1 MDSLQL
7 NDLANKIRAAGGK
20 ASQPAHPAVRAAFGG
35 VRYRPAIGN
44 VHMAYEGGHINLE
57 EAQDLNPKY
66 DPSQKKRNQ
75 INAIQQRNYDLDP
88 IREKQKRRQTPSAK
102 KKRKDNS

>member
-7 NDLANKIRAAGGK
+7 NELANKIRVAGGK
-20 ASQPAHPAVRAAFGG
+20 APQPAHPAVRAAVGG
-35 VRYRPAIGN
+35 VHYKPALGN

-66 DPSQKKRNQ
+66 DPSKKKQNT
-75 INAIQQRNYDLDP
+75 INAIQQRNMDNNP
-88 IREKQKRRQTPSAK
+88 IAEKTKRREYHAK
-102 KKRKDNS
+102 KKGRR

>member
-7 NDLANKIRAAGGK
+7 NELANKIRAAGGK
-20 ASQPAHPAVRAAFGG
+20 PGQPVHPAIRASVGQR
-35 VRYRPAIGN
+35 RYRPAIGN
-44 VHMAYEGGHINLE
+44 VHLAYEGGHINLE

-75 INAIQQRNYDLDP
+75 LNAIQQRNYDLNP
-88 IREKQKRRQTPSAK
+88 LQEKEKRRNTPSAK
-102 KKRKDNS
+102 KKREGKV